1 VVENMHREEAV
12 KGAAPRASSSIS
24 EATAFDSVPDESTT
38 RGPRYLAALADE
50 RLDRLFHSALL
61 SLLGKHVPLLTLP
74 SEMRQTNRTETAS
87 MPNQS
92 KWATEAKRLIAERT
106 ADSDQL
112 TDEMR
117 NEIFDR
123 MHRIEAMHEIED
135 RLRLALC
142 AAGIGV
148 WRADLAT
155 MQVTLDANLSHMAG
169 FDAVETTVPRDELLG
184 IIHSDDRADMTVL
197 GRVDVSGD
205 VIEWPDCRF
214 VLPDGRTRWMRTRCC
229 MIRSDDNEPQ
239 YVTGVSFDV
248 TDLKSSEQAM
258 LRDRE
263 ELEARIAERTAELQL
278 ANQALMSEMSQRKQE
293 HERLLDAERLA
304 AIGSAMNGLMHESRN
319 ALQRSQACL
328 EMLSREVQD
337 RPAAIDL
344 IARIQRAQND
354 LHELYEK
361 VRDYAAPLR
370 LDPQRQVLSTI
381 IREVW
386 LELEPMR
393 SGRQTR
399 LREEYT
405 GSDPACEV
413 DRRAIAHVFS
423 HLLRN
428 SLVICP
434 DPVEISISYHDAEI
448 DGQPAIKIVLE
459 DNGPGLPLAEREK
472 AFAPFF
478 TTKTKGTGLGLA
490 VSKRIVEAHGGQIS
504 LGAESSAGAQFV
516 LILPRR
522 RPS

>member
-1 VVENMHREEAV
+1 MHRDDATRDETLRVSSQPVSGE
-12 KGAAPRASSSIS
+12 GALEPLRS
-24 EATAFDSVPDESTT
+24 ESAT
-38 RGPRYLAALADE
+38 RGARHLAAVADE

-61 SLLGKHVPLLTLP
+61 SLLGKQGPSLTLP
-74 SEMRQTNRTETAS
+74 SEMGQTNRTETAS

-92 KWATEAKRLIAERT
+92 KWVTEAKRLIAECT

-112 TDEMR
+112 TDDMR

-123 MHRIEAMHEIED
+123 MNRIETMRESEIG
-135 RLRLALC
+135 LRLALS

-155 MQVTLDANLSHMAG
+155 MQVTIDANLSRMAG
-169 FDAVETTVPRDELLG
+169 LDAVETTVPRDELLS
-184 IIHSDDRADMTVL
+184 IIHPDDRADMTVL
-197 GRVDVSGD
+197 GRVNVSGD
-205 VIEWPDCRF
+205 VVELPDCRF

-229 MIRSDDNEPQ
+229 LIRSGDDDPQ
-239 YVTGVSFDV
+239 YATGVSFDV
-248 TDLKSSEQAM
+248 TDLKTSEQSM
-258 LRDRE
+258 RRGQE
-263 ELEARIAERTAELQL
+263 ELEARIAERTAELQQ
-278 ANQALMSEMSQRKQE
+278 ANRALMNEMSHRRQE
-293 HERLLDAERLA
+293 HERLLEAERLA

-337 RPAAIDL
+337 RPAARDL
-344 IARIQRAQND
+344 IDRIQRAQND
-354 LHELYEK
+354 LHDLYER

-370 LDPQRQVLSTI
+370 LDPQRHVLSTI
-381 IREVW
+381 VREVW
-386 LELEPMR
+386 LELEPLR
-393 SGRQTR
+393 SGRQAR

-405 GSDPACEV
+405 GSDPACEI

-434 DPVEISISYHDAEI
+434 EPVEISISYHDAEI
-448 DGQPAIKIVLE
+448 DGQPAIKIILE
-459 DNGPGLPLAEREK
+459 DNGPGLPAAEREK

-478 TTKTKGTGLGLA
+478 TTRTRGTGLGLA

-522 RPS
+522 RLS